1 VTRLCGARA
10 ASKIY
15 EGEDAEVADR
25 PVVAVYPGTFDPMTA
40 GHHNILQRSLNLFD
54 HVVILIAES
63 AEKPHRT
70 PLSDR
75 LRQVRESV
83 TGLYSNVTV
92 ASWSGLTSD
101 YVGRFES
108 VVLVRGVR
116 NRKDLRAEWSLASMN
131 EYLSNVPTVLLA
143 ATPQLRTVSSTHVR
157 ESSKR
162 H

>member
-1 VTRLCGARA
+1 
-10 ASKIY
+10 
-15 EGEDAEVADR
+15 VADR
-25 PVVAVYPGTFDPMTA
+25 AVVAVYPGTFDPMTA

-70 PLSDR
+70 PLGDR

-83 TGLYSNVTV
+83 TGLYSNITV

-116 NRKDLRAEWSLASMN
+116 NRKDFRAEWPLASMN
-131 EYLSNVPTVLLA
+131 EYLSNVPTVLLP

>member
-1 VTRLCGARA
+1 M
-10 ASKIY
+10 
-15 EGEDAEVADR
+15 ADR

-40 GHHNILQRSLNLFD
+40 GHHNILQRSSILFA

-70 PLSDR
+70 LLGDR

-83 TGLYSNVTV
+83 AGLYSNVTV
-92 ASWSGLTSD
+92 ASCTGLTSD
-101 YVGRFES
+101 FVRRFES

-116 NRKDLRAEWSLASMN
+116 DRKDLGAEWPLAWMN
-131 EYLSNVPTVLLA
+131 ECLSNVPTVLLP
-143 ATPQLRTVSSTHVR
+143 ATPQLRAVSSTRVR
-157 ESSKR
+157 ESRNR